1 MSNTSSGMP
10 RDLRIDFFRG
20 LALVFIFIDHVP
32 GNDLAR
38 FTLRNFGF
46 ADAAEVFVLLAGFSA
61 VLAYG
66 RTFETQGFWA
76 GAGRILD
83 RVRDIYI
90 WHLGL
95 VAVCALGL
103 TLAAGV
109 FANPMYAHNI
119 GVHVFAATP
128 ARSTVLV
135 AALVNQPNMLNILPL
150 YIVLLLVWLPFLM
163 WLMPRRPWQALV
175 LSVGLWAIAN
185 FFALNL
191 PSQQSPQ
198 GWVFNPFA
206 WQLLVTI
213 GAMAAHFSRQG
224 PIPVSRTLLWLAS
237 AYVAFAFLVAAPWTQ
252 IPGLATA
259 RIFPRDLLGVM
270 NKSYLSPWRLAHV
283 VALGYLVMTL
293 LSPQSQWLSRAWARG
308 IARCGKHS
316 LEIFCLGTV
325 LSFTGWVVLSEAG
338 AGYILQALVNLIGIG
353 LLWGTAWALAQRN
366 RGTDDV
372 GLAQALRKHF
382 AVWRSQL
389 QRV

>member
-1 MSNTSSGMP
+1 M
-10 RDLRIDFFRG
+10 
-20 LALVFIFIDHVP
+20 
-32 GNDLAR
+32 
-38 FTLRNFGF
+38 
-46 ADAAEVFVLLAGFSA
+46 
-61 VLAYG
+61 
-66 RTFETQGFWA
+66 
-76 GAGRILD
+76 
-83 RVRDIYI
+83 RDIYL

-95 VAVCALGL
+95 VAICALGL

-109 FANPMYAHNI
+109 FANPMYVQNI

-128 ARSTVLV
+128 ARSTVLA

-163 WLMPRRPWQALV
+163 WLMPRRPWQAAV
-175 LSVGLWAIAN
+175 LSVGLWAMAN
-185 FFALNL
+185 LFSLNL

-224 PIPVSRTLLWLAS
+224 PIPVSRTLLWLAIG
-237 AYVAFAFLVAAPWTQ
+237 YVAFAFLVAAPWTQ

-259 RIFPRDLLGVM
+259 RLLPRDLLGAM

-293 LSPQSQWLSRAWARG
+293 LQPQGRWLTQAWARG

-338 AGYILQALVNLIGIG
+338 AGYILQALVNSVGIG

-382 AVWRSQL
+382 AGWRSQL